1 MQAAIKEVKGT
12 IAGANGEVG
21 KVVEWGG
28 EGGGRRGEWEVENE
42 NRSVKSLG
50 SIVALKRPPH
60 KLSVNGKWSLMTWKG
75 TSKAATIDE
84 KGRPH
89 SNVTLPLIA

>member
-28 EGGGRRGEWEVENE
+28 EGGGASGWVRGGEW
-42 NRSVKSLG
+42 KQ
-50 SIVALKRPPH
+50 KR
-60 KLSVNGKWSLMTWKG
+60 
-75 TSKAATIDE
+75 
-84 KGRPH
+84 
-89 SNVTLPLIA
+89 

>member
-1 MQAAIKEVKGT
+1 MQATIKEVKGT
-12 IAGANGEVG
+12 IVGANGEVG
-21 KVVEWGG
+21 KEV